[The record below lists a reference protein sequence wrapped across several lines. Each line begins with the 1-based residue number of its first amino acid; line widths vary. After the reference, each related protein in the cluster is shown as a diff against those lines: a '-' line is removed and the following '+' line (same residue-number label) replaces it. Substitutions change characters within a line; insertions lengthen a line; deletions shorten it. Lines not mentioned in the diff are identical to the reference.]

1 MIEATTRLE
10 LGLGGHTLSDTLLFG
25 AKVLSSPGVLTPKNI
40 VDIENNIVD
49 GKTTWRHQNAYV
61 KMVIAGCLNQARN
74 IFDKF
79 DEILDG
85 PAPEELVVDTHT
97 SIRKLLASQECQEC
111 IKQMPQ
117 DDKVSMATGDYFIR
131 RIIEAVA
138 PIIPITLRNKSLDGA
153 YFRTALQL
161 IAAAEFVFSQYEV
174 DVRIKANPAGV
185 VGMCNSMHGEIKR
198 ATMYNDGLKPL
209 DDFIKDMKSQY
220 QTYLGL
226 GSAYA
231 RDVSIQGNR
240 RGRRRRGQA
249 PYHNRFGGQTFFRGQ
264 GRAAGY
270 SRGRGSSLQ
279 EMNAYNPYGTHQSG
293 DSNQGAMQTPGVCY
307 SFQAGTCTRG
317 RSCRFAHQN

>member
-25 AKVLSSPGVLTPKNI
+25 AKVLSSPGALTPKNI

-74 IFDKF
+74 IFEKF

-97 SIRKLLASQECQEC
+97 AIRKLLASQECREG
-111 IKQMPQ
+111 IKHMSQ
-117 DDKVSMATGDYFIR
+117 DDKGPVSTGDDLIR
-131 RIIEAVA
+131 KIIEAVA
-138 PIIPITLRNKSLDGA
+138 PIIPITLRNKSLDAA

-161 IAAAEFVFSQYEV
+161 IAAAEFVFAQYEA
-174 DVRIKANPAGV
+174 DVRIKANLAGV

-209 DDFIKDMKSQY
+209 NDFIKDNEKPISNV
-220 QTYLGL
+220 LGI
-226 GSAYA
+226 GIA
-231 RDVSIQGNR
+231 
-240 RGRRRRGQA
+240 
-249 PYHNRFGGQTFFRGQ
+249 
-264 GRAAGY
+264 
-270 SRGRGSSLQ
+270 
-279 EMNAYNPYGTHQSG
+279 
-293 DSNQGAMQTPGVCY
+293 VCT
-307 SFQAGTCTRG
+307 GHLHPR
-317 RSCRFAHQN
+317 